1 MKILLD
7 HCVDRHLKKYLET
20 HEVKTAY
27 EMGWADYTNGKLL
40 AAAGSDFDVMIT
52 IDKNIKH
59 QQNLDA
65 LPVSIIVLK
74 AKSNRLEDLAVLIPK
89 VEEVFANFVHK
100 KFFEVEES

>member
-1 MKILLD
+1 
-7 HCVDRHLKKYLET
+7 
-20 HEVKTAY
+20 
-27 EMGWADYTNGKLL
+27 MGWADYTNGKLL

-74 AKSNRLEDLAVLIPK
+74 AKSNRLEDLAMLIPK

-100 KFFEVEES
+100 KLFEVEEI